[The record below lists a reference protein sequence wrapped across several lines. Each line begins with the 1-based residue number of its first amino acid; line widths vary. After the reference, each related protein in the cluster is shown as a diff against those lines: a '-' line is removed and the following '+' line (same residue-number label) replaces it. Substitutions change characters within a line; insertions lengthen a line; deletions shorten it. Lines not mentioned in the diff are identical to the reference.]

1 MEPGAGGIGV
11 SEGVGASE
19 GVCTC
24 PPPPTTHTNPA
35 ESWGS
40 EEGLSPL
47 EPAPHRGSPCALIT
61 SLFVTLVS
69 DDKEISSFVNLDLG
83 CSQPQAGQASSHTQ
97 LQKEVPGLAGDI
109 CPVKGLQRGPS
120 EPLLAQGFISLPELS
135 AQGSQFV
142 QDLSDPP
149 PLQPGKRKGQPPTT
163 WGALGPPGLAFPS
176 SSPAPRK
183 DTFCWYR
190 VYAVNSSHR

>member
-1 MEPGAGGIGV
+1 M
-11 SEGVGASE
+11 GASE

-24 PPPPTTHTNPA
+24 PPTHTHTSPA

-40 EEGLSPL
+40 EEGLSAL
-47 EPAPHRGSPCALIT
+47 ESAPHRGSPCALIT

-69 DDKEISSFVNLDLG
+69 DDKEISSFVNVDLG

-97 LQKEVPGLAGDI
+97 LQKEVPGLASDI

-149 PLQPGKRKGQPPTT
+149 PLQPVKHKGQPPTPL
-163 WGALGPPGLAFPS
+163 GALASPGLAFPS
-176 SSPAPRK
+176 SAPAPPKRH
-183 DTFCWYR
+183 FLLVQSLCC
-190 VYAVNSSHR
+190 